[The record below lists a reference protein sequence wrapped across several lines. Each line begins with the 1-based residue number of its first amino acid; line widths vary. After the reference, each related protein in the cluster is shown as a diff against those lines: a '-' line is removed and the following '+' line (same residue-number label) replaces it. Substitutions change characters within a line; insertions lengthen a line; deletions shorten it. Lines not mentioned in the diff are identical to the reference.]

1 MNELIVFFSWMSVC
15 AYCPAPT
22 QHTNRTVEQIPV
34 PANYKRINVS
44 SGSFGWYLRKQE
56 LKKEKTVY
64 LYNGKEKYNQQAQ
77 YAVLNISVGN
87 KDLQQCADAIMRIRA
102 EFLKATNLPICFS
115 DNANKKYCWS
125 NYQHKGWQRY
135 LETVFGMCGTLSLEK
150 ELKPTSWK
158 NLKPGDVLIK
168 GGSPGHAVLVM
179 DVARHPG
186 TGEQLFLLAQSY
198 MPAQDVHILQ
208 NLSEKSISP
217 WFREPLQN
225 TIFTPE
231 WTFYA
236 NQLRSWPSF

>member
-1 MNELIVFFSWMSVC
+1 MNGLLVFFSWMSVC
-15 AYCPAPT
+15 AYYPT
-22 QHTNRTVEQIPV
+22 PTHHSIQTVEQIPV
-34 PANYKRINVS
+34 PANYKRIPVS
-44 SGSFGWYLRKQE
+44 TGSFGWYLRKQE

-64 LYNGKEKYNQQAQ
+64 LYNGAEKYNQQAQ

-87 KDLQQCADAIMRIRA
+87 RDLQQCADAIMRIRA
-102 EFLKATNLPICFS
+102 EYLKASNQPICFA
-115 DNANKKYCWS
+115 DNSNKKYCWS
-125 NYQHKGWQRY
+125 NYQHKGWQLY

-179 DVARHPG
+179 DVAIHPG
-186 TGEQLFLLAQSY
+186 TGERLFLLAQSY

-208 NLSEKSISP
+208 NLREKSISP

-225 TIFTPE
+225 TINTPE